1 MKPRRYFFLLLIPVL
16 LAVLGGVVM
25 VLWNAVV
32 PDVFGW
38 RRLTYGQA
46 VGLLVLCRMLF
57 GGFHFGPRRFGPP
70 FGGPAARAGKVDAHE
85 RRRTRQVQGGV
96 AQAVWGVMGCWLFVA
111 GCSLFGTRCFDIRHS
126 SFNIRYFLF
135 LLQIR
140 YLKKKAVWDKVI
152 FRVVRLPRYQA
163 QTAIP

>member
-70 FGGPAARAGKVDAHE
+70 FGGPPHVREKWMRMSEEERARFKEAWRK
-85 RRRTRQVQGGV
+85 RFGG
-96 AQAVWGVMGCWLFVA
+96 
-111 GCSLFGTRCFDIRHS
+111 
-126 SFNIRYFLF
+126 
-135 LLQIR
+135 
-140 YLKKKAVWDKVI
+140 
-152 FRVVRLPRYQA
+152 
-163 QTAIP
+163 